1 MTVAADPM
9 ERLKAMTPQERER
22 LAKLAIPR
30 VVDPYFVHIPH
41 PKQQLFLSLQG
52 REAMYGGAAGGGK
65 SDALLMAAAQYV
77 DVPGYSALILRRTWP
92 DLNAPGAILDRART
106 WWGGLDVRMRD
117 GGRIFEFPSGA
128 RIQFG
133 YTLHDSDKY
142 KFQSAEYQFI
152 GFDELTQFDESIYTY
167 MFSRVRRP
175 QVACL
180 NCRLPVRWESG
191 NTWRHANRKAAANCS
206 GVYPDPAVI
215 EQYKPTASG
224 VSIFNVPLRVRSATN
239 PGGRGHLWVR
249 DRFINEK
256 TKVPGALFIPASL
269 NDNPSLDKETYEENL
284 QHLVNVD
291 RQRLLKGDWD
301 ISEQGELFKRET
313 FNVVQSTAGITGR
326 RVRYWDRAATDGGGD
341 YTVGTLLCLSEDG
354 KWYVEDVV
362 RGQWSPLQCERIIAA
377 TASKDGFGVPIRMEQ
392 EPGSSGVD
400 TIDGYRR
407 RVLVGYNYDGIRS
420 SGSKAERATGL
431 VSAAEAGNVYLQ
443 AAQWNAP
450 WLDEFELFPVGA
462 NDDQVDSATGAF
474 NHLTSQR
481 VSRIIV

>member
-1 MTVAADPM
+1 MSVATHM
-9 ERLKAMTPQERER
+9 ERLKAMTPKQRER
-22 LAKLAIPR
+22 LAQLAIPR

-106 WWGGLDVRMRD
+106 WWGGLDVRIRD

-191 NTWRHANRKAAANCS
+191 NSWRHSNRKASASCPDI
-206 GVYPDPAVI
+206 YPDPAVI
-215 EQYKPTASG
+215 EQYKPTQSG

-239 PGGRGHLWVR
+239 PGGRGHIWVR
-249 DRFINEK
+249 DRFINDK

-269 NDNPSLDKETYEENL
+269 SDNPSLDKETYTENL
-284 QHLVNVD
+284 QHLVAVD
-291 RQRLLKGDWD
+291 KQRLLMGDWD
-301 ISEQGELFKRET
+301 VSEQGELFKRT
-313 FNVVQSTAGITGR
+313 MFSVVQSTAGIKGR
-326 RVRYWDRAATDGGGD
+326 RVRYWDRASTENGGD
-341 YTVGTLLCLSEDG
+341 WTVGTLMCLSDDG

-362 RGQWSPLQCERIIAA
+362 RGQWSPLQCERIIAS
-377 TASKDGFGVPIRMEQ
+377 TASKDGQAVPIRMEQ

-407 RVLVGYNYDGIRS
+407 RVLVGYNFDGIRS
-420 SGSKAERATGL
+420 SGSKVERATGL
-431 VSAAEAGNVYLQ
+431 VSAAEAGNVVLQ
-443 AAQWNAP
+443 AAQWNTA
-450 WLDEFELFPVGA
+450 WLDEFDLFPVGA
-462 NDDQVDSATGAF
+462 NDDQVDAASGCLNFLTG
-474 NHLTSQR
+474 QR
-481 VSRIIV
+481 MSRIIV